1 MFRRAFFPLTRL
13 YRFWIAVVI
22 GALIGFTVNA
32 AVSEHLFVVEKG
44 DTLSS
49 YFNRLGL
56 SNQVLLS
63 MLSSSNKNVALN
75 NLSIGRPLVI
85 RLDQDKQLE
94 SLAYSITRDKL
105 FKINKKGKRFVTTIN
120 ETNKPKGF
128 NSTTVTI
135 NKSLS
140 YDAKKLNVSP
150 AVINTIVRVFSWRIN
165 FKKDLRK
172 GDKFIIVGDNT
183 KNPVALI
190 YKSRS
195 KNVSFFSY
203 IDEYGNVDYYDGS
216 GLSVSHSF
224 LPAPLK
230 YERISSKFQK
240 SRYHPILKVWKPH
253 RAIDFKAKKGTPVFS
268 TADGVIKQVKKGG
281 SLGNVVYIQHGND
294 HLTVYAHLSKF
305 ARGLKANKKI
315 EQGQTIGYVGS
326 TGRSTGPHLHYE
338 LRYKGERK
346 NPLKYNVMKHR
357 TLSQRDLSLFKKRAN
372 FILKSL

>member
-1 MFRRAFFPLTRL
+1 MLRRAFSPLTRL

-357 TLSQRDLSLFKKRAN
+357 TLSQRD
-372 FILKSL
+372 